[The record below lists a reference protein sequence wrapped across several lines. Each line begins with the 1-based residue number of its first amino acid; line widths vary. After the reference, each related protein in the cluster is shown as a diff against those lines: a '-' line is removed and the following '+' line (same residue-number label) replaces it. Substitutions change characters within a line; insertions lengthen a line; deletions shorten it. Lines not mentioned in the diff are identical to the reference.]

1 MNSRTNAALLA
12 AIGVPLLFVALIT
25 LQFRIDATVA
35 KEVARQEELLLP
47 SGKVLKQMS
56 LGYDALLADIYW
68 TRAVQYYGSNAGIPG
83 VKFPLLWPLLDITTT
98 LDPHLTPA
106 YRFGSVF
113 LSEQSP
119 VGAGEPELALKL
131 TEKGLAANPQDWQMN
146 ATIGFLYYWYLK
158 DYKKSSEAYLE
169 GAKNPLAPGWLA
181 MMAAQ
186 VVLKANAT
194 DTSKMIWSNIYN
206 STPNPAIRK
215 SALQHLEGLQASQ
228 DIDLLDQ
235 LAEKYRAANGHS
247 PASMQTLVEAGL
259 VRSTPVDPTGLPYIF
274 GPNGKAQ
281 LNPKSEVVIER
292 GPPTPPSLNP

>member
-1 MNSRTNAALLA
+1 MKSRTKTPLLA
-12 AIGVPLLFVALIT
+12 AIGVPLLFVALIA
-25 LQFRIDATVA
+25 LQFRIDASVA
-35 KEVARQEELLLP
+35 KEAARQQELLLP
-47 SGKVLKQMS
+47 SGKLLKQLS

-68 TRAVQYYGSNAGIPG
+68 TRAVQYYGSNAGIAG

-113 LSEQSP
+113 LSEESP
-119 VGAGEPELALKL
+119 VGAGEPKLALKL
-131 TEKGLAANPQDWQMN
+131 TEKGLAANPKDWQMN

-158 DYKKSSEAYLE
+158 DYQKSSQAYLE

-186 VVLKANAT
+186 VVLKANAI

-215 SALQHLEGLQASQ
+215 SALQHLEGLQATQ
-228 DIDLLDQ
+228 DIDALNQ
-235 LAEKYRAANGHS
+235 LAEKYRAANGHF
-247 PASMQTLVEAGL
+247 PASMQALVDAGL
-259 VRSTPVDPTGLPYIF
+259 VRSTPVDPTGFPYVYDSD
-274 GPNGKAQ
+274 GAAH
-281 LNPKSEVVIER
+281 LNPNSEILLEV
-292 GPPTPPSLNP
+292 GPRTPPSLNP